1 MSMTASRYKTIVE
14 AQEALEKHE
23 TTSEELTQ
31 ECLDLIEEKDGEL
44 HAFLEVFD
52 DAILQAKAADAR
64 RTAGETGPLL
74 GIPIALKDNILVKG
88 QISTACSNILK
99 GHKAVYDA
107 TAVKKLKDAGA
118 VILGRTN
125 MDDSAMGASTENSA
139 YGVTKHPLDPTRV
152 AGGSSGGS
160 AAAVASGMVLG
171 ALGSETGGSIR
182 QPSALCGIVGLKVT
196 YGSVSRS
203 GLIAMAS
210 SLDSIGPL
218 GKTVADVET
227 IFQAMKG
234 KDPMDSTTADKEDYP
249 NVEPD
254 VKRIGVPTSFL
265 EECGLREDVYA
276 VFKQNLK
283 ALESLGYEIVP
294 IELPYMKYTV
304 PTYYVIVPAE
314 ASTNLARFDGVK
326 YGLHVDGENLMEDY
340 MLTRGQGF
348 GPEPRRRIV
357 LGTYV
362 LSSGYYDAYYN
373 KANAVRALI
382 TRDFTEAFSTCDVIA
397 LPTSPGPAFKIGEK
411 ADDPVRMYLEDL
423 FTAAANLTHMP
434 AITVPAGTVNEDGVD
449 LPLGLQFVAPHMGE
463 GRLFAVGKRFAGED
477 R

>member
-1 MSMTASRYKTIVE
+1 MTELKYKTISE
-14 AQEALEKHE
+14 ARAALEKRE
-23 TTSEELTQ
+23 VTSEELTR
-31 ECLDLIEEKDGEL
+31 ECLKVIEEKNTEI

-52 DAILQAKAADAR
+52 DAVLQAQAADAR
-64 RTAGETGPLL
+64 RSAGETGPLL
-74 GIPIALKDNILVKG
+74 GIPVALKDNILVQG

-107 TAVKKLKDAGA
+107 TAVKKLKEAGA
-118 VILGRTN
+118 VIIGRTN

-160 AAAVASGMVLG
+160 AAAVACGMVLG
-171 ALGSETGGSIR
+171 AFGSETGGSIR

-218 GKTVADVET
+218 GKTVTDVET
-227 IFQAMKG
+227 MFQVIKG
-234 KDPMDSTTADKEDYP
+234 KDPMDSTTVDEGDYP
-249 NVEPD
+249 KQSAG
-254 VKRIGVPTSFL
+254 VKRIGVPTTFL

-276 VFKQNLK
+276 VFRKNLEK
-283 ALESLGYEIVP
+283 LESLGYEIVP
-294 IELPYMKYTV
+294 IELPYVKYTV

-326 YGLHVDGENLMEDY
+326 YGLHIDGNDLMGDY
-340 MLTRGQGF
+340 MLTRGKGF
-348 GPEPRRRIV
+348 GPEPRRRIM

-373 KANAVRALI
+373 KANAVRAMI
-382 TRDFTEAFSTCDVIA
+382 TKDFTEALRTCDVIA
-397 LPTSPGPAFKIGEK
+397 TPTTAGPAFKIGAK
-411 ADDPVRMYLEDL
+411 VNDPVQMYLEDI
-423 FTAAANLTHMP
+423 FTASANLNHMP
-434 AITVPAGTVNEDGVD
+434 AISVPAGTVEEEGVA
-449 LPLGLQFVAPHMGE
+449 LPLGLQLIAPHMGE
-463 GRLFAVGKRFAGED
+463 GRLFTVGKRFLGEIE
-477 R
+477 